1 MILGKEIQELAEWSQ
16 DSRNL
21 VGQITIF
28 CSFYPMSSSSTV
40 LPSFEASRSIPMAG
54 PSRRTSS
61 SAVHTWST
69 KTHQSGMYNNRPS
82 WGCTKQEDSLKQDKI
97 VTWQVTGELR
107 GKPYSLGLWH
117 SGSVSSFWDTL
128 GLDYQEPWF
137 PVSNQNQTSQK
148 QRNAHSVWLR
158 RRQNVRDQGDPE
170 PSESFQS
177 ECHKKCWGPVG
188 LSQNL
193 QNTPIVAISSD
204 TVGGVIGWSRQRCR
218 LTQAAVKLQDHHST
232 TSQLREKLSKRAKDA
247 GDEIKP
253 HKNLDFSATKILF
266 GVCCKVKSVLI
277 GLLWP
282 PNIHYNTKHCNK
294 PNT

>member
-1 MILGKEIQELAEWSQ
+1 
-16 DSRNL
+16 
-21 VGQITIF
+21 
-28 CSFYPMSSSSTV
+28 
-40 LPSFEASRSIPMAG
+40 MAG

-82 WGCTKQEDSLKQDKI
+82 WGRTKQEDSLKQDKI
-97 VTWQVTGELR
+97 VSYMTSHMRIGRKTIFIGIVAL
-107 GKPYSLGLWH
+107 KICKLILGYVGFGL
-117 SGSVSSFWDTL
+117 SRVMVSSV
-128 GLDYQEPWF
+128 QSK
-137 PVSNQNQTSQK
+137 SNQSKAAQCT
-148 QRNAHSVWLR
+148 QRLR

-177 ECHKKCWGPVG
+177 ECHKKKCWGPVG

-247 GDEIKP
+247 GDEINP
-253 HKNLDFSATKILF
+253 HKNLDFSVTKILF